1 MGDDNLSQ
9 EERARLLRAMSAVG
23 EPELIER
30 HLDMIFSVRCVHRV
44 CAPMADA
51 AAPRAQVRQQEATA
65 LIGSLWRPEIELGA
79 IRWNWFKVNRP
90 RMSSF
95 SPSLRRSIAA
105 AFIENFVTDEERALE
120 AERFFA
126 ALGDAETATSVAQAL
141 ETARRRF
148 TFAQMFAEP
157 FVAAVDTFVGQQD

>member
-1 MGDDNLSQ
+1 MDAGALRNAKPFQRSLCAFQNHFDAHRASLGKIMPSKRSLVYSAAVRERGGEAWHALNERLGDDNLSQ
-9 EERARLLRAMSAVG
+9 
-23 EPELIER
+23 
-30 HLDMIFSVRCVHRV
+30 
-44 CAPMADA
+44 
-51 AAPRAQVRQQEATA
+51 
-65 LIGSLWRPEIELGA
+65 
-79 IRWNWFKVNRP
+79 
-90 RMSSF
+90 
-95 SPSLRRSIAA
+95 
-105 AFIENFVTDEERALE
+105 EERALE